1 VPAVTVPPGIGLVFY
16 RFHNQL
22 QFTLVHADG
31 TLTDEEACGFAACV
45 RERLLNP

>member
-1 VPAVTVPPGIGLVFY
+1 
-16 RFHNQL
+16 L

-31 TLTDEEACGFAACV
+31 TLTDDEAAEFAARL